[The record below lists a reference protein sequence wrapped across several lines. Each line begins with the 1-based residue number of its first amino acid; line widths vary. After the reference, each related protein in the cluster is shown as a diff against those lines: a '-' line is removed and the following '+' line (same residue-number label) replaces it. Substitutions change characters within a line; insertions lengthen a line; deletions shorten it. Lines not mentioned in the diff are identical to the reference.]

1 MKIGPTFK
9 QANLVCNKLCWS
21 EFLAVEKINSE
32 TVGPKL
38 ELAPESPGGLAKVQ
52 VAGPH
57 SRLCNSSALE

>member
-1 MKIGPTFK
+1 M
-9 QANLVCNKLCWS
+9 
-21 EFLAVEKINSE
+21 EKINSE